1 MAYGAF
7 ADIYDAFNDDAN
19 YDALCRYICKQ
30 FASHG
35 ISRGIVADLG
45 CGTGDLTL
53 ELAKVGYD
61 MIGIDLSE
69 EMLSILR
76 EKMYETGVPGI
87 LLLQQDLCA
96 LDLYGTVQAAV
107 STFDTLNHIGPYKQF
122 ERALCRSA
130 LFIEPG
136 GLFIFDVNT
145 PYKHSQILAN
155 NTYSMEAEDVAC
167 IWKNQWDETAGC
179 THITV
184 DICYSGQKHHD
195 VEHFDE
201 YVYTLA
207 QIQQS
212 CEAAGLD
219 IESVID
225 GERFCA
231 LCPDSQRYCI
241 TAVKR
246 SDKNCNAMYKEG
258 I

>member
-7 ADIYDAFNDDAN
+7 ADIYDVFNEDAN
-19 YDALCRYICKQ
+19 YEALCSYICKQ
-30 FASHG
+30 LASHG
-35 ISRGIVADLG
+35 ISQGIVADLG

-53 ELAKVGYD
+53 ALAKAGYD
-61 MIGIDLSE
+61 MIGVDLSG

-76 EKMYETGVPGI
+76 EKMYEDGGQGI
-87 LLLQQDLCA
+87 LLLQQDLCT
-96 LDLYGTVQAAV
+96 LDLYGTVRAAV
-107 STFDTLNHIGPYKQF
+107 STFDTMNHIGPYERF

-136 GLFIFDVNT
+136 GLFLFDMNT
-145 PYKHSQILAN
+145 PYKHRQVLAN

-167 IWKNQWDETAGC
+167 VWANEWDEAAGR

-184 DICYSGQKHHD
+184 DICYPGQKHHD
-195 VEHFDE
+195 VECFDE

-207 QIQQS
+207 QIQNA
-212 CEAAGLD
+212 CKAAGLD
-219 IESVID
+219 VESVID

-231 LCPDSQRYCI
+231 LRPDSQRYCI

-246 SDKNCNAMYKEG
+246 ADKNCNAVYKEG
-258 I
+258 T